1 MSALCHRQ
9 LRALL
14 GYGDFL
20 FYFASFKAKKGVR
33 GIPPTHFQPIEV
45 SIEVSLTALNLFR
58 FEVRN
63 QAIMG
68 REARDERVSSLRS
81 LKSRKYHEFILNL
94 FISRL
99 AQSRDEANLKADDEE
114 VSRVGMVAA

>member
-33 GIPPTHFQPIEV
+33 GIPPRNFFLEV
-45 SIEVSLTALNLFR
+45 A
-58 FEVRN
+58 
-63 QAIMG
+63 A
-68 REARDERVSSLRS
+68 
-81 LKSRKYHEFILNL
+81 KY

-99 AQSRDEANLKADDEE
+99 AQSRDEANLKAADEE
-114 VSRVGMVAA
+114 VSRAGMVAA